1 MKFIS
6 RALFFVCLL
15 VYLPVKAQ
23 NVTLTGTIYDYATYY
38 VSSFDP
44 QTGASDFQLFRY
56 TLSSDSYPVWV
67 KVTFRAT
74 MVSPALGIDTEATI
88 LDLYTSPF
96 QLDNDIILDNR
107 DLSTTTTQLHDVT
120 GAPIDLSVYIQDVID
135 VANLN
140 AMLSSIMTTG
150 RLADGNYTF
159 QFGVASGSNKGAVE
173 SASPTFETRII
184 TVESPSAINLEY
196 PGGALSDTSSTGIFT
211 TYPLLVW
218 SSSGCNTCASFV
230 RVAEFNP
237 SVHSSMDEAIQDE
250 RRLPFDQVQEW
261 ESIGIV
267 NSYQYPLSGSLP
279 LEYGKVYVW
288 QVKHELTTTA
298 GSDELLSPIYAFR
311 IQDLGSGSTSTSY
324 HPIVQILQQVLSED
338 QFNSLFGSSAVLD
351 GFSPSGTY
359 RINGDSDDLSA
370 AISLLNQITN
380 GTASITV
387 PLSMRTFLDTKSINR
402 G

>member
-15 VYLPVKAQ
+15 AYLPVKAQ

-298 GSDELLSPIYAFR
+298 GSDELLSPIYAFS
-311 IQDLGSGSTSTSY
+311 IQDVGSGSTSTSY

-380 GTASITV
+380 GTASITNV
-387 PLSMRTFLDTKSINR
+387 EVQD
-402 G
+402 

>member
-6 RALFFVCLL
+6 RALFFVYLL
-15 VYLPVKAQ
+15 AYLPVKAQ

-107 DLSTTTTQLHDVT
+107 DLSTTTTQLRDVT

-135 VANLN
+135 VADLN

-250 RRLPFDQVQEW
+250 RRLPFDQAQEW
-261 ESIGIV
+261 ESVGIV

-311 IQDLGSGSTSTSY
+311 IQDVGSSSTSTSY

-380 GTASITV
+380 GTASITNV
-387 PLSMRTFLDTKSINR
+387 EVQD
-402 G
+402 

>member
-1 MKFIS
+1 MKLIS
-6 RALFFVCLL
+6 RALFYVCFLA
-15 VYLPVKAQ
+15 YLPLKAQ

-135 VANLN
+135 VADLN
-140 AMLSSIMTTG
+140 TMLSSIMTTG

-159 QFGVASGSNKGAVE
+159 QFGVASGSKKGTVE
-173 SASPTFETRII
+173 SASPTFETRVI

-196 PGGALSDTSSTGIFT
+196 PGGTLSDTSSTGIFT

-218 SSSGCNTCASFV
+218 SSSGCNTCASFI

-311 IQDLGSGSTSTSY
+311 IEDVGSGTTSTSY
-324 HPIVQILQQVLSED
+324 HPIIQTLKQVLSED
-338 QFNSLFGSSAVLD
+338 QFNSIFGSSAVLD

-380 GTASITV
+380 GTASITNV
-387 PLSMRTFLDTKSINR
+387 EVQD
-402 G
+402 

>member
-15 VYLPVKAQ
+15 AYLPVKAQ

-237 SVHSSMDEAIQDE
+237 SVHSSMDESIQDE

-311 IQDLGSGSTSTSY
+311 IQDLGSGSASTSY
-324 HPIVQILQQVLSED
+324 HPVVQILQQVLSED

-380 GTASITV
+380 GTASITNV
-387 PLSMRTFLDTKSINR
+387 EVQD
-402 G
+402 

>member
-15 VYLPVKAQ
+15 AYLPVKAQ

-135 VANLN
+135 VADLN

-218 SSSGCNTCASFV
+218 SSSGCNTCASFI

-267 NSYQYPLSGSLP
+267 NSYLYPLSGSLP

-311 IQDLGSGSTSTSY
+311 IQDVGSGSTSTSY
-324 HPIVQILQQVLSED
+324 HPIIQILQQVLSED

-380 GTASITV
+380 GTASITNV
-387 PLSMRTFLDTKSINR
+387 EVQD
-402 G
+402 

>member
-1 MKFIS
+1 MKFVS
-6 RALFFVCLL
+6 RALFYICFLA
-15 VYLPVKAQ
+15 YLPLKAQ

-56 TLSSDSYPVWV
+56 TLSSDSYPVWI

-74 MVSPALGIDTEATI
+74 MLSPALGINTETAI

-96 QLDNDIILDNR
+96 LLENDIILDNR
-107 DLSTTTTQLHDVT
+107 DLSTTTTELRDLT
-120 GAPIDLSVYIQDVID
+120 GAPINLSVYIQDVID
-135 VANLN
+135 VADLN

-159 QFGVASGSNKGAVE
+159 QFGVASGSTESACE
-173 SASPTFETRII
+173 SASPIFETRTII
-184 TVESPSAINLEY
+184 VESPSAINLEY
-196 PGGALSDTSSTGIFT
+196 PGGALSDTSLLEIFT

-218 SSSGCNTCASFV
+218 SSSSCNRCASFV

-250 RRLPFDQVQEW
+250 RRLPFDQAQEW
-261 ESIGIV
+261 ENIGIV
-267 NSYQYPLSGSLP
+267 NSYQYPLSGALP

-298 GSDELLSPIYAFR
+298 GSDELLSSIYAFR
-311 IQDLGSGSTSTSY
+311 IQDVASGTTTTSY

-338 QFNSLFGSSAVLD
+338 QFNSLFGPSAVLD

-370 AISLLNQITN
+370 AISLLSQITN
-380 GTASITV
+380 GTASITNV
-387 PLSMRTFLDTKSINR
+387 EVQD
-402 G
+402 

>member
-311 IQDLGSGSTSTSY
+311 IQDVGSGSTSTSY
-324 HPIVQILQQVLSED
+324 HPIVQILQQVLGED

-380 GTASITV
+380 GTASITNV
-387 PLSMRTFLDTKSINR
+387 EVQD
-402 G
+402 

>member
-1 MKFIS
+1 MKFVS
-6 RALFFVCLL
+6 RALFYICFLA
-15 VYLPVKAQ
+15 YLPLKAQ

-56 TLSSDSYPVWV
+56 TLSSDSYPVWI

-74 MVSPALGIDTEATI
+74 MLSPALGINTETAI

-96 QLDNDIILDNR
+96 LLENDIILDNR
-107 DLSTTTTQLHDVT
+107 DLSTTTTELRDLT
-120 GAPIDLSVYIQDVID
+120 GAPINLSVFIQDVID
-135 VANLN
+135 VADLN

-159 QFGVASGSNKGAVE
+159 QFGVASGSTESACE
-173 SASPTFETRII
+173 SASPIFETRTII
-184 TVESPSAINLEY
+184 VESPSAINLEY
-196 PGGALSDTSSTGIFT
+196 PGGALSDTSLLEIFT

-218 SSSGCNTCASFV
+218 SSSSCNRCASFV

-250 RRLPFDQVQEW
+250 RRLPFDQAQEW
-261 ESIGIV
+261 ENIGIV
-267 NSYQYPLSGSLP
+267 NSYQYPLSGALP

-298 GSDELLSPIYAFR
+298 GSDELLSSIYAFR
-311 IQDLGSGSTSTSY
+311 IQDVASGTTTTSY

-338 QFNSLFGSSAVLD
+338 QFNSLFGPSAVLD

-380 GTASITV
+380 GTASITNV
-387 PLSMRTFLDTKSINR
+387 EVQD
-402 G
+402 

>member
-15 VYLPVKAQ
+15 AYLPVKAQ

-218 SSSGCNTCASFV
+218 SSSGCNTCASFI

-250 RRLPFDQVQEW
+250 RRLPFDQAQEW

-267 NSYQYPLSGSLP
+267 NSYLYPLSGSLP

-311 IQDLGSGSTSTSY
+311 IQDVGSGSTSTSY

-380 GTASITV
+380 GTASITNV
-387 PLSMRTFLDTKSINR
+387 EVQD
-402 G
+402 

>member
-6 RALFFVCLL
+6 RTLIFVCFFA
-15 VYLPVKAQ
+15 YLPLKAQ

-107 DLSTTTTQLHDVT
+107 DLSTTTTQLNDVT
-120 GAPIDLSVYIQDVID
+120 GAPIDLAIFIQDVID
-135 VANLN
+135 VADLN

-159 QFGVASGSNKGAVE
+159 QFGVASGSNKSAVE

-250 RRLPFDQVQEW
+250 RRLPFDQAQEW
-261 ESIGIV
+261 KSIGIV

-311 IQDLGSGSTSTSY
+311 IQDLGSGSTPISY
-324 HPIVQILQQVLSED
+324 HPVVQILQQVLSED

-380 GTASITV
+380 GTASITNV
-387 PLSMRTFLDTKSINR
+387 EVQD
-402 G
+402 

>member
-6 RALFFVCLL
+6 RALFYVCFLA
-15 VYLPVKAQ
+15 YLPLKAQ

-135 VANLN
+135 VADLN

-218 SSSGCNTCASFV
+218 SSSGCNTCASFI

-311 IQDLGSGSTSTSY
+311 IQDVGSGSTSTSY

-380 GTASITV
+380 GTASITNV
-387 PLSMRTFLDTKSINR
+387 EVQD
-402 G
+402 

>member
-1 MKFIS
+1 MKLIS
-6 RALFFVCLL
+6 RALFYFCFLA
-15 VYLPVKAQ
+15 YLPLKAQ

-56 TLSSDSYPVWV
+56 TLSSDSYPVWI

-74 MVSPALGIDTEATI
+74 MLSPALGINTETTI

-96 QLDNDIILDNR
+96 LVENDIILDNR
-107 DLSTTTTQLHDVT
+107 ALSTTTTELRDVT
-120 GAPIDLSVYIQDVID
+120 GASINLSVYIQDVID
-135 VANLN
+135 VADLN

-150 RLADGNYTF
+150 RLTDGNYTF
-159 QFGVASGSNKGAVE
+159 QFGVASGSNKGTVE
-173 SASPTFETRII
+173 SASPTFETRVI
-184 TVESPSAINLEY
+184 TVESPSAINLEF

-218 SSSGCNTCASFV
+218 SSAGCNTCASFV

-250 RRLPFDQVQEW
+250 RRLPFDQAKEW

-267 NSYQYPLSGSLP
+267 NSYQYPLSGSRP

-288 QVKHELTTTA
+288 QVKHELATTA

-324 HPIVQILQQVLSED
+324 HPIVQLLQQVLSED

-380 GTASITV
+380 GTASITNV
-387 PLSMRTFLDTKSINR
+387 EVQD
-402 G
+402 

>member
-6 RALFFVCLL
+6 RALFFVCFLA
-15 VYLPVKAQ
+15 YLPVKAQ

-107 DLSTTTTQLHDVT
+107 DLSTTTTQLNDVT
-120 GAPIDLSVYIQDVID
+120 GAPIDLSIFIQDVID
-135 VANLN
+135 VADLN

-184 TVESPSAINLEY
+184 TVESPSSINLEY
-196 PGGALSDTSSTGIFT
+196 PGGSLSDTSSTGIFT

-250 RRLPFDQVQEW
+250 RRLPFDQAQEW
-261 ESIGIV
+261 KSIGIV

-311 IQDLGSGSTSTSY
+311 IEDVGSGTTSTSY
-324 HPIVQILQQVLSED
+324 HPIIQTLKQVLSED
-338 QFNSLFGSSAVLD
+338 QFNSIFGSSAVLD

-380 GTASITV
+380 GTASITNV
-387 PLSMRTFLDTKSINR
+387 EVQD
-402 G
+402 

>member
-6 RALFFVCLL
+6 RTLIFVCFFA
-15 VYLPVKAQ
+15 YLPLKAQ

-107 DLSTTTTQLHDVT
+107 DLSTTTTQLRDVT

-135 VANLN
+135 VADLN

-159 QFGVASGSNKGAVE
+159 QFGVASGSNKSAVE

-311 IQDLGSGSTSTSY
+311 IQDVGSGSASTSY
-324 HPIVQILQQVLSED
+324 HPVVQILQQVLSED

-380 GTASITV
+380 GTASITNV
-387 PLSMRTFLDTKSINR
+387 EVQD
-402 G
+402 

>member
-15 VYLPVKAQ
+15 AYLPVKAQ

-173 SASPTFETRII
+173 SASPTFETRVI

-250 RRLPFDQVQEW
+250 RRLPFDQAQEW
-261 ESIGIV
+261 ENIGIV

-311 IQDLGSGSTSTSY
+311 IQDVGSGSVSTSY
-324 HPIVQILQQVLSED
+324 HPVVQILQQVLSED

-380 GTASITV
+380 GTASITNV
-387 PLSMRTFLDTKSINR
+387 EVQD
-402 G
+402 

>member
-15 VYLPVKAQ
+15 AYLPVKAQ

-107 DLSTTTTQLHDVT
+107 DLSTTTTQLRDVT

-135 VANLN
+135 VADLN

-173 SASPTFETRII
+173 SASPTFETRVI

-311 IQDLGSGSTSTSY
+311 IQDVGSGSTSTSY

-380 GTASITV
+380 GTASITNV
-387 PLSMRTFLDTKSINR
+387 EVQD
-402 G
+402 

>member
-15 VYLPVKAQ
+15 AYLPVKAQ

-311 IQDLGSGSTSTSY
+311 IQDVGSGSTSTSY
-324 HPIVQILQQVLSED
+324 HPIIQILQQVLSED

-359 RINGDSDDLSA
+359 RINGASDDLSA
-370 AISLLNQITN
+370 AISLLNQVTN
-380 GTASITV
+380 GTASLTNV
-387 PLSMRTFLDTKSINR
+387 EVQD
-402 G
+402 

>member
-15 VYLPVKAQ
+15 AYLPVKAQ

-135 VANLN
+135 VADLN

-298 GSDELLSPIYAFR
+298 GSDELLSPIYAFS
-311 IQDLGSGSTSTSY
+311 IQDVGSGSTSTSY

-380 GTASITV
+380 GTASITNV
-387 PLSMRTFLDTKSINR
+387 QVQD
-402 G
+402 

>member
-15 VYLPVKAQ
+15 AYLPVKAQ

-107 DLSTTTTQLHDVT
+107 DLSTTTTQLRDVT

-218 SSSGCNTCASFV
+218 SSSGCNTCASFI

-311 IQDLGSGSTSTSY
+311 IQDVGSGSTSTSY

-380 GTASITV
+380 GTASITNV
-387 PLSMRTFLDTKSINR
+387 EVQD
-402 G
+402 

>member
-15 VYLPVKAQ
+15 AYLPVKAQ

-250 RRLPFDQVQEW
+250 RRLPFDQAQEW

-311 IQDLGSGSTSTSY
+311 IQDVGSGSASTSY
-324 HPIVQILQQVLSED
+324 HPVVQILQQVLSED

-380 GTASITV
+380 GTASITNV
-387 PLSMRTFLDTKSINR
+387 EVQD
-402 G
+402 

>member
-15 VYLPVKAQ
+15 AYLPVKAQ

-250 RRLPFDQVQEW
+250 RRLPFDQAQEW

-311 IQDLGSGSTSTSY
+311 IQDLGSGSASTSY
-324 HPIVQILQQVLSED
+324 HPVVQILQQVLSED

-380 GTASITV
+380 GTATITNV
-387 PLSMRTFLDTKSINR
+387 EVQD
-402 G
+402 

>member
-6 RALFFVCLL
+6 RTLFFVCFLS
-15 VYLPVKAQ
+15 YLPLKAQ

-74 MVSPALGIDTEATI
+74 MVSPALGIDTETTI

-107 DLSTTTTQLHDVT
+107 DLSTTTTQLRDVT

-135 VANLN
+135 VAHLN

-211 TYPLLVW
+211 TYPLFVW
-218 SSSGCNTCASFV
+218 SSSGCNTCASFI

-250 RRLPFDQVQEW
+250 RRLPFDQTKEW
-261 ESIGIV
+261 KSIGIV

-311 IQDLGSGSTSTSY
+311 IEDVGSGTTSTSY
-324 HPIVQILQQVLSED
+324 HPIVQLLQQVLSED
-338 QFNSLFGSSAVLD
+338 QFNSIFGSSAVLD

-359 RINGDSDDLSA
+359 RINGNSDDLSA

-380 GTASITV
+380 GTASITNV
-387 PLSMRTFLDTKSINR
+387 EVQD
-402 G
+402 

>member
-6 RALFFVCLL
+6 RALFFVYLL
-15 VYLPVKAQ
+15 AYLPVKAQ

-135 VANLN
+135 VADLN

-218 SSSGCNTCASFV
+218 SSSGCNTCASFI

-380 GTASITV
+380 GTASITNV
-387 PLSMRTFLDTKSINR
+387 EVQD
-402 G
+402 

>member
-1 MKFIS
+1 MKFVS
-6 RALFFVCLL
+6 RALFYICFLA
-15 VYLPVKAQ
+15 YLPLKAQ

-56 TLSSDSYPVWV
+56 TLSSDSYPVWI

-74 MVSPALGIDTEATI
+74 MLSPALGINTETAI

-96 QLDNDIILDNR
+96 PLEHDIILDNR
-107 DLSTTTTQLHDVT
+107 DLSTTTTELRDVT
-120 GAPIDLSVYIQDVID
+120 GAPINLSVYIQDVID
-135 VANLN
+135 VADLN

-159 QFGVASGSNKGAVE
+159 QFGVASGSTESACE
-173 SASPTFETRII
+173 SASPIFETRTIV
-184 TVESPSAINLEY
+184 VESPSAINLEY
-196 PGGALSDTSSTGIFT
+196 PGGALSDTSSTEIFT

-218 SSSGCNTCASFV
+218 SSSSCNRCASFV

-237 SVHSSMDEAIQDE
+237 SVHSSVDEAIQDE
-250 RRLPFDQVQEW
+250 RRLPFDQAQEW
-261 ESIGIV
+261 ENIGIV
-267 NSYQYPLSGSLP
+267 NSYQYPLSGALP

-298 GSDELLSPIYAFR
+298 GSDELLSSIYAFR
-311 IQDLGSGSTSTSY
+311 IQDVASGTTTTSY
-324 HPIVQILQQVLSED
+324 HPIVRILQQVLSED
-338 QFNSLFGSSAVLD
+338 QFNSLFGPSAVLD
-351 GFSPSGTY
+351 GFSPSGSY

-380 GTASITV
+380 GTASITNV
-387 PLSMRTFLDTKSINR
+387 EVQD
-402 G
+402 

>member
-15 VYLPVKAQ
+15 AYLPVKAQ

-135 VANLN
+135 VADLN

-250 RRLPFDQVQEW
+250 RRLPFDQAQEW

-311 IQDLGSGSTSTSY
+311 IQDLGSGSASTSY

-380 GTASITV
+380 GTASITNV
-387 PLSMRTFLDTKSINR
+387 EVQD
-402 G
+402 

>member
-15 VYLPVKAQ
+15 AYLPVKAQ

-44 QTGASDFQLFRY
+44 QTGSSDFQLFRY

-218 SSSGCNTCASFV
+218 SSSGCNTCASFI

-311 IQDLGSGSTSTSY
+311 IQDVGSGSTSTSY

-380 GTASITV
+380 GTASITNV
-387 PLSMRTFLDTKSINR
+387 EVQD
-402 G
+402 

>member
-15 VYLPVKAQ
+15 AYLPVKAQ

-74 MVSPALGIDTEATI
+74 MVSPALGINTEATI

-107 DLSTTTTQLHDVT
+107 DLSTTTTQLRDVT

-250 RRLPFDQVQEW
+250 RRLPFDQAQEW
-261 ESIGIV
+261 ENIGIV

-311 IQDLGSGSTSTSY
+311 IQDLGSGSASTSY
-324 HPIVQILQQVLSED
+324 HPVVQILQQVLSED

-380 GTASITV
+380 GTASITNV
-387 PLSMRTFLDTKSINR
+387 EVQD
-402 G
+402 

>member
-1 MKFIS
+1 MKFIY
-6 RALFFVCLL
+6 RALFYVCFLA
-15 VYLPVKAQ
+15 YLPLKAQ

-107 DLSTTTTQLHDVT
+107 DLSTTTTQLRDVT

-250 RRLPFDQVQEW
+250 RRLPFDQAQEW

-311 IQDLGSGSTSTSY
+311 IQDVGSGSTSTSY

-380 GTASITV
+380 GTASITNV
-387 PLSMRTFLDTKSINR
+387 EVQD
-402 G
+402 

>member
-15 VYLPVKAQ
+15 AYLPVKAQ

-288 QVKHELTTTA
+288 QGKHELTTTA

-311 IQDLGSGSTSTSY
+311 IQDVGSGSTSTSY

-380 GTASITV
+380 GTASITNV
-387 PLSMRTFLDTKSINR
+387 EVQD
-402 G
+402 

>member
-6 RALFFVCLL
+6 RALFFVCFLA
-15 VYLPVKAQ
+15 YLPVKAQ

-107 DLSTTTTQLHDVT
+107 DLSTTTTQLNDVT
-120 GAPIDLSVYIQDVID
+120 GAPIDLSIFIQDVID
-135 VANLN
+135 VADLN

-159 QFGVASGSNKGAVE
+159 QFGVASGSNKSAVE

-311 IQDLGSGSTSTSY
+311 IEDVGSGTTSTSY
-324 HPIVQILQQVLSED
+324 HPIIQTLKQVLSED
-338 QFNSLFGSSAVLD
+338 QFNSIFGSSAVLD

-370 AISLLNQITN
+370 AISLLNQVTN
-380 GTASITV
+380 GTASITNV
-387 PLSMRTFLDTKSINR
+387 EVQD
-402 G
+402 

>member
-15 VYLPVKAQ
+15 AYLPVKAQ

-135 VANLN
+135 VADLN

-311 IQDLGSGSTSTSY
+311 IQDVGSGSTSTSY
-324 HPIVQILQQVLSED
+324 HPIVQILQQVISED

-380 GTASITV
+380 GTASITNV
-387 PLSMRTFLDTKSINR
+387 EVQD
-402 G
+402 